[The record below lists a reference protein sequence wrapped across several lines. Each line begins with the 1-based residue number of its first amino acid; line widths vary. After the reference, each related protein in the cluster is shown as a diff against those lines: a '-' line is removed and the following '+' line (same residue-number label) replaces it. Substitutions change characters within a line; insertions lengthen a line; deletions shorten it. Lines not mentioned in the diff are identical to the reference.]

1 MKIKILKETS
11 VKGQHCT
18 IGSVVEASQ
27 TDAEYLVGMGK
38 AEMDKIADWIDQVI
52 VSKGDS
58 STQKRISEAISIF
71 CADFPLPH

>member
-27 TDAEYLVGMGK
+27 TDAAYLVGMGK
-38 AEMDKIADWIDQVI
+38 AELTKDSVKNIEPTENRAKGLKKAVKKIF
-52 VSKGDS
+52 K
-58 STQKRISEAISIF
+58 K
-71 CADFPLPH
+71 